1 MKQDNRARLG
11 QTGARAIS
19 GSLQPWKAAG
29 VGQRTA
35 VDLLTQQTYTNK
47 ALTKLRERTKAIH
60 KEVAGSK
67 EYGWMYSSTSASV
80 EA

>member
-1 MKQDNRARLG
+1 MVDEAGQQGADRTNRSPRDQWEPPAMEGRRR
-11 QTGARAIS
+11 RAANS
-19 GSLQPWKAAG
+19 RGLVDAANLQ
-29 VGQRTA
+29 
-35 VDLLTQQTYTNK
+35 
-47 ALTKLRERTKAIH
+47 LTKLRERTKAIH